1 MFGVRTFLGIIT
13 FTSVEKPEL
22 KNANHFVLVGVGKG
36 GGGDVSNGERGNW
49 GSELWKLFIRE
60 FVSLARNLAK

>member
-13 FTSVEKPEL
+13 YTSVEKPEL

-36 GGGDVSNGERGNW
+36 GGGEC
-49 GSELWKLFIRE
+49 F
-60 FVSLARNLAK
+60 

>member
-13 FTSVEKPEL
+13 YTFVEKPEL
-22 KNANHFVLVGVGKG
+22 KNANHFVLVGVGRG

-49 GSELWKLFIRE
+49 GSEL
-60 FVSLARNLAK
+60 

>member
-13 FTSVEKPEL
+13 YTSVEKPEL

-36 GGGDVSNGERGNW
+36 GGGGMFLTESAETGAQNCE
-49 GSELWKLFIRE
+49 SFLFVNSWVWLEI
-60 FVSLARNLAK
+60 

>member
-13 FTSVEKPEL
+13 YTSVEKPEL

-36 GGGDVSNGERGNW
+36 GGGFFQTGTAETGAQNCESF
-49 GSELWKLFIRE
+49 LF
-60 FVSLARNLAK
+60 VNS